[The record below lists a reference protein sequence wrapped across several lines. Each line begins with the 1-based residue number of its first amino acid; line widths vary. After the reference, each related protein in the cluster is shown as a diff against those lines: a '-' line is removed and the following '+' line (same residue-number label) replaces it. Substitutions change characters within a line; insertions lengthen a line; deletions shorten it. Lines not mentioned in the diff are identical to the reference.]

1 MLSWQVSH
9 YSLASKT
16 MNGLFKLSWKD
27 LLKGIYVA
35 VFSAIIIAVAG
46 IVMTSGFDAFATN
59 WILVGHNMV
68 NMGIVSFFGYV
79 VKQLLTNNDGVVLG
93 ANLG

>member
-1 MLSWQVSH
+1 
-9 YSLASKT
+9 
-16 MNGLFKLSWKD
+16 MNGLFKLGWKD
-27 LLKGIYVA
+27 LLKGVYVA
-35 VFSAIIIAVAG
+35 VGAALIVAVAG

-68 NMGIVSFFGYV
+68 NTGIVAGCGYLL
-79 VKQLLTNNDGVVLG
+79 KQLFTDNNGVVLG